1 MSDCKWCKDEMCVN
15 AASPLCADFCPVPK
29 LEGFCLYEDRT
40 PAIDWEQEY
49 YNERDRFDRLSDFEV
64 AEAEELAKLKANTQ
78 NVVITQFQKGG
89 KKYLF
94 SLPERSK
101 IRKGQELVLTSN
113 PIGYACRD
121 SFFVGGDA
129 LDALVDV
136 MGAKLP
142 LAPVSAVVLRLTPDA
157 R

>member
-1 MSDCKWCKDEMCVN
+1 MSNCKWCKDEMCVN
-15 AASPLCADFCPVPK
+15 AESPLCADYCPVPN
-29 LEGFCLYEDRT
+29 LSGFCPYEAT
-40 PAIDWEQEY
+40 IDWEQEF
-49 YNERDRFDRLSDFEV
+49 YNERDRYDRL
-64 AEAEELAKLKANTQ
+64 EAEELAKLKANTQ

-101 IRKGQELVLTSN
+101 VRKGQELVLTSDT
-113 PIGYACRD
+113 IGYACRD
-121 SFFVGGDA
+121 SFRVGGDA

-142 LAPVSAVVLRLTPDA
+142 LAPVSAVVLRLTPDV